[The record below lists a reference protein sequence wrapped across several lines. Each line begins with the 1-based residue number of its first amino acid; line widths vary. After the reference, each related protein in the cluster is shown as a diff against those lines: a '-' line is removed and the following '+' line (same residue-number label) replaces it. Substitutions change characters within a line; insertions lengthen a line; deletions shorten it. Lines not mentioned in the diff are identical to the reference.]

1 MLSIVYVCLIANC
14 VVCKYVVIHTYIY
27 LCACEYACVHV
38 HSNDANDPIYRLLRL
53 TQRLIT
59 L

>member
-1 MLSIVYVCLIANC
+1 MLSIVYVCLIAN
-14 VVCKYVVIHTYIY
+14 

-38 HSNDANDPIYRLLRL
+38 HSNNANDPIYRLLRL